1 MRNYKTAKVLPTVPN
16 CFPIFSTSIKTL
28 FLAIALAAMSCSSK
42 KNEIPSTLADS
53 SLSSIFEHLTTKTNP
68 FEFYKTVFENFRF
81 ELKST
86 VLISNP
92 PEDSPPLESI
102 TIYESNDQENSR
114 FYKKSLEPISE
125 VEWLEKQNKDF
136 IRYDDSKHFHRT
148 SYNPEFEKWKK
159 EIFQDIQSTFDLSA
173 LEKTDPKTE
182 KNQWSCYQIE
192 KQKLCLDA
200 KTGLPVFGKA
210 LKQIKPDTA
219 VSMVFSLVYGEDSV
233 SNDSESDP
241 PPASEEKEKAP
252 PAKAPKKESLQRK
265 H

>member
-1 MRNYKTAKVLPTVPN
+1 MRNYKTAAVFPTDSISMKTV
-16 CFPIFSTSIKTL
+16 FVVVALFAFS
-28 FLAIALAAMSCSSK
+28 CDSK
-42 KNEIPSTLADS
+42 KNEIPVTLADS
-53 SLSSIFEHLTTKTNP
+53 SLTSIFDHLTTKTNP

-86 VLISNP
+86 VLVSNQ
-92 PEDSPPLESI
+92 PEGSPPLESV
-102 TIYESNDQENSR
+102 TIYESNDEENSR

-159 EIFQDIQSTFDLSA
+159 EIFQDIQSIFDLKA

-182 KNQWSCYQIE
+182 KNQWSCYQLE
-192 KQKLCLDA
+192 KQKLCLDT

-210 LKQIKPDTA
+210 FKQVKPDTA

-233 SNDSESDP
+233 SDDSESDP
-241 PPASEEKEKAP
+241 PPASEEKDKAP
-252 PAKAPKKESLQRK
+252 SGKALKKRPVK
-265 H
+265 